1 VASIRRAAEGYPALQ
16 RALVTV
22 VIVVGKSR
30 LLSRIKRRGQDDE
43 AEVARR
49 MATAE
54 KELLEA
60 RKFDFIIES
69 GTRDEDFAALLAILE
84 AARRRAFPS

>member
-1 VASIRRAAEGYPALQ
+1 
-16 RALVTV
+16 
-22 VIVVGKSR
+22 
-30 LLSRIKRRGQDDE
+30 
-43 AEVARR
+43 